1 MIKVK
6 TKTVDKWINVLN
18 IVSVQQD
25 EKGDVCILI
34 TNGMKIHTTLEID
47 VVTSKIEKML
57 IFMAGGERV

>member
-6 TKTVDKWINVLN
+6 TKTIDRYINVLN

-25 EKGDVCILI
+25 EKGDVYILI
-34 TNGMKIHTTLEID
+34 TNGMKIHTTLMID

-57 IFMAGGERV
+57 IQIAGGERV

>member
-6 TKTVDKWINVLN
+6 TKTVDRYINVLN

-25 EKGDVCILI
+25 EKGDVYILI
-34 TNGMKIHTTLEID
+34 TNGMKIHTTLMID

-57 IFMAGGERV
+57 IQIAGGERV

>member
-34 TNGMKIHTTLEID
+34 TNGMRIHTTLEID
-47 VVTSKIEKML
+47 VVTRKIEKML
-57 IFMAGGERV
+57 IRIAGGERV